1 MEYVRNLEDEYN
13 ELKQHFDEREN
24 MTAISKLK
32 ELQKGFDTLN
42 KKFMLS
48 KYPEYID
55 EYHEDELN
63 AAYKFVNMKK
73 QLKEQQNRIKE
84 QNKTIGELIYKLN
97 KKQ

>member
-73 QLKEQQNRIKE
+73 TIERTTKQNQRA
-84 QNKTIGELIYKLN
+84 
-97 KKQ
+97 KQDYR

>member
-48 KYPEYID
+48 KYSEYID

-73 QLKEQQNRIKE
+73 QLKEQQNRTKE
-84 QNKTIGELIYKLN
+84 QNKTISELIYKLN

>member
-13 ELKQHFDEREN
+13 ELKQHFDESEN

-42 KKFMLS
+42 KKLMLS

-73 QLKEQQNRIKE
+73 TIERTTKQNQRA
-84 QNKTIGELIYKLN
+84 KTRRSVNSFIN
-97 KKQ
+97 

>member
-1 MEYVRNLEDEYN
+1 MEYVRNLEDECN
-13 ELKQHFDEREN
+13 ELKQHVDESEN

-42 KKFMLS
+42 KKLMLS

-63 AAYKFVNMKK
+63 AACKFVNMKK
-73 QLKEQQNRIKE
+73 QLEEQQNRIKE
-84 QNKTIGELIYKLN
+84 LYKTIGELIYKLN